1 MENQKEK
8 ILIEGKLD
16 HLGKLK
22 TRGIVYSVIGTI
34 FRCLSLGCGFAFDIL
49 LLAIVGTLVGCFI
62 FVGGCLFL
70 YYYSMLKTFK
80 LVVTDKRV
88 YGIGSN
94 PSPSSS
100 GIVMRKFEFS
110 LPLSQISCVSKV
122 MLPTFKW
129 DMVSFGTS
137 SGKIEFGPCA
147 NVSDI
152 CNIVNGLI
160 GSVPEDNTTKNNNAS
175 NADELKK
182 YNELFKEGAISK
194 EEYDNKKKE
203 LLK

>member
-1 MENQKEK
+1 M
-8 ILIEGKLD
+8 
-16 HLGKLK
+16 
-22 TRGIVYSVIGTI
+22 
-34 FRCLSLGCGFAFDIL
+34 
-49 LLAIVGTLVGCFI
+49 GCFI

-100 GIVMRKFEFS
+100 GIAMRKFEFS

-122 MLPTFKW
+122 MLPIFKW

-160 GSVPEDNTTKNNNAS
+160 
-175 NADELKK
+175 
-182 YNELFKEGAISK
+182 
-194 EEYDNKKKE
+194 
-203 LLK
+203 